1 MQAQGYLP
9 DDAFLLEF
17 GSNIGHFL
25 KYAQT
30 RVGRVLGIDPAKA
43 IVEMANARGVPTVC
57 DYFGPEV
64 ARRLS
69 PSTAAPRWS
78 PAGTA
83 ARTTPTRTR
92 SSPARGWR
100 SRRAASS

>member
-9 DDAFLLEF
+9 EDAFLLEF

-25 KYAQT
+25 KYSQT
-30 RVGRVLGIDPAKA
+30 QVGRVLGIDPARA

-57 DYFGPEV
+57 DYFGPRSPG
-64 ARRLS
+64 ASS
-69 PSTAAPRWS
+69 PSMAAPTSS
-78 PAGTA
+78 PAGIA

-92 SSPARGWR
+92 WSPARGWR
-100 SRRAASS
+100 SAPAASS